1 MYQIFVACATK
12 LLYNIG
18 EFGDIMDELSIFK
31 GMNHE
36 EIEEAIKSLRTRRIS
51 FKKEHI
57 IVSNLV
63 EDDMIGII
71 INGKA
76 SIVTYDYS
84 GNRDIIDRLEY
95 NDVFGKPFSYME
107 NDVSIIA
114 STNCDVLFIDYQ
126 LLTSNSSKYDKINY
140 NINRLLTSK
149 IYSLYEKLEILSK
162 RSTGEKLLAY
172 FNNVASKRGKKTF
185 NLPITYMELA
195 DYLSVD
201 RSAMMREIKKL
212 KEEKKISTEGKKI
225 TIFY

>member
-1 MYQIFVACATK
+1 
-12 LLYNIG
+12 
-18 EFGDIMDELSIFK
+18 
-31 GMNHE
+31 
-36 EIEEAIKSLRTRRIS
+36 
-51 FKKEHI
+51 
-57 IVSNLV
+57 
-63 EDDMIGII
+63 
-71 INGKA
+71 
-76 SIVTYDYS
+76 
-84 GNRDIIDRLEY
+84 
-95 NDVFGKPFSYME
+95 ME